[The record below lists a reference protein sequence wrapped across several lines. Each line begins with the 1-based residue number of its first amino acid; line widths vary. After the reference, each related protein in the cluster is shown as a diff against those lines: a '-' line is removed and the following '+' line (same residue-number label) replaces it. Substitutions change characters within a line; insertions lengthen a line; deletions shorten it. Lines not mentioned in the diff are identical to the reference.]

1 MAEPIAIKQIK
12 IGTENHD
19 IDAKYWGGRESSDF
33 DSLVS
38 KVDEKL
44 DKQIFDDNIS
54 IDETKFVIKDDKD
67 NIGLILDETGLQVK
81 DVTSIKDGIE
91 HVLTQKANV
100 EYVNNYVNEKIFVG
114 TMEQYN
120 VAYSNGLVAE
130 GALVIITE
138 VNVTPGG
145 GSGSGSEG
153 DNSGTTT
160 TAKLGVAVLGQMKLG
175 QE

>member
-44 DKQIFDDNIS
+44 DKQIFNDNIS
-54 IDETKFVIKDDKD
+54 IDEETGKFVIKDGSD
-67 NIGLILDETGLQVK
+67 NIGLKLDETGLQVK

-114 TMEQYN
+114 TMDQYN
-120 VAYSNGLVAE
+120 LAYSNGLVAE

-145 GSGSGSEG
+145 SG
-153 DNSGTTT
+153 TT

>member
-44 DKQIFDDNIS
+44 DKQIFNDNIS
-54 IDETKFVIKDDKD
+54 IDEETGKFVIKDGSD
-67 NIGLILDETGLQVK
+67 NIGLKLDETGLQVK

-145 GSGSGSEG
+145 SGS
-153 DNSGTTT
+153 T